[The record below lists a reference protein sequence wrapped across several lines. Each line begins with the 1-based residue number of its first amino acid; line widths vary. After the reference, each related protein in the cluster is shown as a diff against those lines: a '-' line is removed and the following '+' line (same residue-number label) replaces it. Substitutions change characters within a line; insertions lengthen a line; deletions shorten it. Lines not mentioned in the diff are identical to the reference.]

1 MLPCVQTLPLRVC
14 LGRQSTGRVDL
25 EPVCIS
31 YYAYSS
37 QVCTAMYLYTAHTWI
52 DPRVSPQVHGI
63 SIGDNHAA
71 LVTSHGAVY
80 TWGSACW
87 RQLGNAHN
95 PSNAPQTAAQSRH
108 LHDVTYY
115 YYIVRARQ
123 LDQFDRTQATRSR
136 VCWARTGN
144 KRATAKRQQHT
155 GVRLLAGP
163 MQTSNLQSP

>member
-37 QVCTAMYLYTAHTWI
+37 QVCTAMYLYTAHTLI

-95 PSNAPQTAAQSRH
+95 PSNAPGSSAESSLSFCTI
-108 LHDVTYY
+108 LTYY
-115 YYIVRARQ
+115 SVRARQ
-123 LDQFDRTQATRSR
+123 PDQFDRTQATSSR